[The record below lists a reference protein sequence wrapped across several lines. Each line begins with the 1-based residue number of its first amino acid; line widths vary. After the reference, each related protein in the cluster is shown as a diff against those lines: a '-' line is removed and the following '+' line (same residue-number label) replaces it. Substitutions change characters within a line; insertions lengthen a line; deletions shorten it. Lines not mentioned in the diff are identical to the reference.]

1 MSLSH
6 PLISVI
12 VPAFN
17 AARWIDR
24 TLASIQAQTHREI
37 EILVVDDGSTDDTV
51 DHVLRVAATDSR
63 IRLVR
68 QANAGPAA
76 ARNRGIRES
85 RGVFVAP
92 IDADDLWAPDN
103 LERQVTALI
112 LRPDAAFCLARSYWL
127 DEDDRLLA
135 PASNAPLPE
144 CSFQSLLEDNFIG
157 NGSACVFRR
166 AHLDAVGGYD
176 ERYGGGGE
184 DWLLTLSLAARAPFV
199 CVDDYLIGYRQGAE
213 TFSARKAEAMC
224 AALLRIID
232 EMRRKG
238 PPLPAASYRRARTRG
253 LIWNMP
259 RLRRAGAW
267 LAILRYGATA
277 FLANPD
283 WRKDPR
289 AQAFV
294 AGVLQRGRKPE
305 AQERQPPVR
314 LLPTFAEATQRARE
328 PRRSDYATEGAA

>member
-1 MSLSH
+1 MTMAH
-6 PLISVI
+6 PLITVI
-12 VPAFN
+12 VPAYN
-17 AARWIDR
+17 AARWIER
-24 TLASIQAQTHREI
+24 TLSSIQAQTHREI
-37 EILVVDDGSTDDTV
+37 EILVIDDGSSDDTPE
-51 DHVLRVAATDSR
+51 LVARRAADDPR
-63 IRLVR
+63 IRLIR

-76 ARNRGIRES
+76 ARNHGIRES
-85 RGVFVAP
+85 RGVFIAP

-112 LRPDAAFCLARSYWL
+112 LRPDAGFCLARSYWL
-127 DEDDRLLA
+127 DEADRLLA
-135 PASNAPLPE
+135 PASDAPLPD
-144 CSFQSLLEDNFIG
+144 CTFQNLLEDNFIG

-184 DWLLTLSLAARAPFV
+184 DWLLTLTLAARAPFV
-199 CVDDYLIGYRQGAE
+199 CVDDYLIGYRQSGE

-224 AALLRIID
+224 AALVRIID

-267 LAILRYGATA
+267 LAVLRYGAIA
-277 FLANPD
+277 FLMNPH
-283 WRKDPR
+283 WPQEPLAR
-289 AQAFV
+289 AFV
-294 AGVLQRGRKPE
+294 ASVLGRRRP
-305 AQERQPPVR
+305 APTAPSVDLPP
-314 LLPTFAEATQRARE
+314 FQEATRLIV
-328 PRRSDYATEGAA
+328 ATRDAYLAEEGAA

>member
-1 MSLSH
+1 MSNAQ

-24 TLASIQAQTHREI
+24 TLASIQAQTHREM
-37 EILVVDDGSTDDTV
+37 EIIVVDDGSTDDTV
-51 DHVLRVAATDSR
+51 ALVLQAAASDPR
-63 IRLVR
+63 IRLIR

-76 ARNRGIRES
+76 ARNRAIRDS

-103 LERQVTALI
+103 IERQVTALI

-127 DEDDRLLA
+127 DADDRLLA
-135 PASNAPLPE
+135 PASDAPLPE
-144 CSFQSLLEDNFIG
+144 CSFQNLLEDNFIG

-184 DWLLTLSLAARAPFV
+184 DWLLTLTLAARAPFV
-199 CVDDYLIGYRQGAE
+199 AVDDYLIGYRQSAE

-224 AALLRIID
+224 TALLRIID

-238 PPLPAASYRRARTRG
+238 PRLPASSYARARTRG

-259 RLRRAGAW
+259 RLRRSGAW
-267 LAILRYGATA
+267 LAIVRFGAMA
-277 FLANPD
+277 FLGNPR
-283 WRKDPR
+283 WREDPR
-289 AQAFV
+289 ARAFV
-294 AGVLQRGRKPE
+294 AGALGRKKPARAPE
-305 AQERQPPVR
+305 AYGP
-314 LLPTFAEATQRARE
+314 LPTFWDATR
-328 PRRSDYATEGAA
+328 PTRRLQTTGLATEGAA